1 MERVQQD
8 DTPSTESGMHWVLI
22 CVENENPTESKPG
35 VAIGIDPD
43 VIGHYATMLNPLPTL
58 PLLPM

>member
-1 MERVQQD
+1 
-8 DTPSTESGMHWVLI
+8 MHWVLI